1 MNDDFTPPYKAEKG
15 KSSGGDGKDEL
26 VDCELEAAQA
36 LACLAHPGSSGRSE
50 ALVLYKF
57 YYLYDDYWVDFSD
70 RHSTDS

>member
-50 ALVLYKF
+50 QVILVESCKKKM
-57 YYLYDDYWVDFSD
+57 
-70 RHSTDS
+70 

>member
-50 ALVLYKF
+50 ANLVNFKEF
-57 YYLYDDYWVDFSD
+57 YIKLPGSCRKY
-70 RHSTDS
+70 